1 MYHEEDGIRWH
12 NVKSPSSTTPFRNST
27 GGMGLPKGIGGSGR
41 VPAIDMEKI
50 SKTQRLGHSPQ
61 PIHAFSPLQVP
72 RTGASHN
79 PTRRSMSVEPYASP
93 KQLPVLWAQ
102 QRYFANRRSV
112 SSLSHSRPKAK
123 QLALGS
129 SQYAPHSHGEFGQP
143 TAEWMRVTSPKNWPE
158 KKRPASRLFTR
169 TSTLE
174 WQSLHRGEKEP
185 VEKLALLK
193 STKKDRELRRA
204 AEDAEDADAVRRL
217 STPEGGRRE
226 QLLEEVL
233 RQLQG
238 DGPME
243 RLQSALT
250 SLDEKRHGIVS
261 AEDFKRV
268 LQEIRWLSFSEL
280 CTEADQ
286 QRFVRNTASAPDAE

>member
-1 MYHEEDGIRWH
+1 MGFLNPVYYHTCSVIR
-12 NVKSPSSTTPFRNST
+12 
-27 GGMGLPKGIGGSGR
+27 
-41 VPAIDMEKI
+41 
-50 SKTQRLGHSPQ
+50 
-61 PIHAFSPLQVP
+61 
-72 RTGASHN
+72 
-79 PTRRSMSVEPYASP
+79 
-93 KQLPVLWAQ
+93 
-102 QRYFANRRSV
+102 
-112 SSLSHSRPKAK
+112 
-123 QLALGS
+123 
-129 SQYAPHSHGEFGQP
+129 
-143 TAEWMRVTSPKNWPE
+143 NWPE

-174 WQSLHRGEKEP
+174 WQSLHRGEKVTAPLQPVILCSAVIKWTFGVGKTVTVNTCEQEP

-250 SLDEKRHGIVS
+250 SLDEKRCVQ
-261 AEDFKRV
+261 
-268 LQEIRWLSFSEL
+268 LLCLSNCVESI
-280 CTEADQ
+280 DP
-286 QRFVRNTASAPDAE
+286 VRLKGD